1 MEMKPEEIQSLQEV
15 YQAMR
20 EAGHQGLEARRLPVC
35 EDRAPPEFC
44 FDMMTG
50 IGVFIG
56 KSFGWCV
63 MGGETF
69 STGLG

>member
-1 MEMKPEEIQSLQEV
+1 MKPEEIRSLQEV

-50 IGVFIG
+50 QWEGV
-56 KSFGWCV
+56 SV
-63 MGGETF
+63 NRE
-69 STGLG
+69 